1 VKQRRRVDPR
11 WVGERRMSQAFAAEQ
26 VAMMELRAQDDR
38 TKADA
43 ETAKDDRFGGSAGA
57 ASSATQ
63 TGRAPWVEQCLGER
77 DGS

>member
-11 WVGERRMSQAFAAEQ
+11 WVDDRRMFQAFAAEQ
-26 VAMMELRAQDDR
+26 VAMMKQRAQDDR

-43 ETAKDDRFGGSAGA
+43 EAVKDDLFGGSAGA